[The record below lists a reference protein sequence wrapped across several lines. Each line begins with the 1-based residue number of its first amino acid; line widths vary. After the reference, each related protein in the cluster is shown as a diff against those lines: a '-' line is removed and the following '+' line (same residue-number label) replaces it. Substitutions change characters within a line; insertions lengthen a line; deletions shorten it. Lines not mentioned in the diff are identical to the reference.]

1 MTISSQILALDRD
14 ITLAINSC
22 HSAAFDQFFFLF
34 SRTQVWVFFFIVL
47 TYVLCRTYGWR
58 TMLSVVIAVALAV
71 LVSDQLCNVFKYS
84 VCRLRP
90 THEPS
95 LAAVIHTVN
104 SYVGG
109 DYGFFACSQYCGTCH
124 PHLACTSSSVLLS
137 AHLLLG
143 IAQLLVAHIPRC
155 SLLWRHSFRTYPRQC
170 RFPHRLYVLA
180 EDAMV
185 QRACEPLSEKYYYFD
200 CQLFYHCNTVVCA
213 AFFRCLTKKLK

>member
-95 LAAVIHTVN
+95 LSAVIHTVN
-104 SYVGG
+104 GYVGG
-109 DYGFFACSQYCGTCH
+109 DYGFCSSHAANTVA
-124 PHLACTSSSVLLS
+124 LAILTSLVLRRWFYSLLISSWVLLS
-137 AHLLLG
+137 CWSRIYLGVHYFGDILFGLILGSVVSLIVYMCWRKTRWRKEPVNLSLKSTIILIASYFITVLLLFV
-143 IAQLLVAHIPRC
+143 LPFFVA
-155 SLLWRHSFRTYPRQC
+155 
-170 RFPHRLYVLA
+170 
-180 EDAMV
+180 
-185 QRACEPLSEKYYYFD
+185 
-200 CQLFYHCNTVVCA
+200 
-213 AFFRCLTKKLK
+213 